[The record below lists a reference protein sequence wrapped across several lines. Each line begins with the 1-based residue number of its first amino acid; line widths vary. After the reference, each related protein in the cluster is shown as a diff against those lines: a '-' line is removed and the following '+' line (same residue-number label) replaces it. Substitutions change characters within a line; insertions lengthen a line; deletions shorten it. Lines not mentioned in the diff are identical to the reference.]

1 MEVVVLRQ
9 GLITEVR
16 EAFELVLVDLLDNG
30 VFYQGEH
37 RLLAGEVLVKIVDV
51 SFGFLW
57 MDKEKVLFMRDF
69 RTITHKNT
77 PAHTSKHSGAFS
89 CVHHK
94 HSD

>member
-1 MEVVVLRQ
+1 MEVGVLRQ

-37 RLLAGEVLVKIVDV
+37 RLLTGEVLVKIVDV

-57 MDKEKVLFMRDF
+57 MEKEKVIFQDN
-69 RTITHKNT
+69 NT
-77 PAHTSKHSGAFS
+77 QKHTCIYIQTQWGLQLCAPQALRLT
-89 CVHHK
+89 
-94 HSD
+94 